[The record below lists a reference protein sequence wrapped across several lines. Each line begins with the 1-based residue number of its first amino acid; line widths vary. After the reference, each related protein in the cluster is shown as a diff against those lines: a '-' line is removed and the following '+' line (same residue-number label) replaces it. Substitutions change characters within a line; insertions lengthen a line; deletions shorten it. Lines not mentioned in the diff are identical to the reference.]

1 MPDCWEAMWLELEHN
16 ILIWNSQLF
25 LYNIDHLICHSKQ
38 LINLSTF
45 FWTLS
50 CFMVTKLFV
59 EKNHFIKKKS
69 CWIFTYTFHLVTP
82 CYLWNVFDK

>member
-16 ILIWNSQLF
+16 ILIWNSHLH
-25 LYNIDHLICHSKQ
+25 NIQYRPFNLSFQTVNQ
-38 LINLSTF
+38 LIHFLLDSF
-45 FWTLS
+45 
-50 CFMVTKLFV
+50 LFHGDKIICG
-59 EKNHFIKKKS
+59 EKPLHKKKS